1 MSADHRGCSR
11 IGGLESLAALLHR
24 DITERIIG
32 ASFDVHN
39 SLGKG
44 LAEKAYENALVVKL
58 QKLGLK
64 AEQQK
69 RLPVIFEAQN
79 VGEQIVD
86 LVVDNVVL
94 VEIKAVQTLSKTHES
109 QILGYLKNTRFEVG
123 LLINFSDR
131 VEFKRF
137 VYSY

>member
-1 MSADHRGCSR
+1 M
-11 IGGLESLAALLHR
+11 AALLHR